1 MPNSLQLVSIDA
13 PAGPIQAAVGIPA
26 AGGPHPVV
34 VVLQEAF
41 GFTEQIRGVA
51 KRLVD
56 AGFAA
61 VVPDL
66 YSRDALRQELSDADV
81 ALGFPVFR
89 RADREVAYSALPHDQ
104 QPIARKVVEWLE
116 NRDASQYLSD
126 SLAALEWAR
135 NHPSLARHRAAVIG
149 FCMGG
154 GLVGQI
160 ASSGAKLAAGVVFY
174 GQVPSS
180 EAAASIEIPLL
191 GNYAETDPSI
201 TPKVP
206 DFAAALERR
215 GIEFSYTVHP
225 GTSHGFFNETR
236 AAFHEQASA
245 RAWED
250 TLRFL
255 HRHLSPRA

>member
-1 MPNSLQLVSIDA
+1 M
-13 PAGPIQAAVGIPA
+13 
-26 AGGPHPVV
+26 V

-66 YSRDALRQELSDADV
+66 YSRDPRRQELSDADV
-81 ALGFPVFR
+81 AQGFPIFR
-89 RADREVAYSALPHDQ
+89 QADREAAYAALPNDQ
-104 QPIARKVVEWLE
+104 AATARKVVAWLE
-116 NRDASQYLSD
+116 GRDASQYLSD

-135 NHPSLARHRAAVIG
+135 NHPSLARDRAAVIG

-160 ASSGAKLAAGVVFY
+160 ASSGADVAAGVVFY
-174 GQVPSS
+174 GQVPSP
-180 EAAASIEIPLL
+180 EAAASIRIPLL
-191 GNYAETDPSI
+191 GNYAETDPTI

-206 DFAAALERR
+206 EFAAALERR
-215 GIEFSYTVHP
+215 GIEFAYTVHP
-225 GTSHGFFNETR
+225 GTLHGFFNETR
-236 AAFHEQASA
+236 AAYHAQASA
-245 RAWED
+245 LAWQD

-255 HRHLSPRA
+255 HRHIDPLA